1 MNRFVSRAVLIV
13 VLAAALV
20 MPSPQ
25 PVRADSEGATATAI
39 ATWTGALVGG
49 ALAAYVL
56 WRNRPNS
63 PNPIDWSVRGPG
75 GFYIGAFAGGSFV
88 PSSSWRFHSDQQ
100 APLPYNVTAES
111 VKWQGSMVGGLK
123 AGYFFHKFPYL
134 GLDGEFNYTRNSIP
148 EQHVR
153 ISPPLPANNRIPGA
167 WARIP
172 SQSVSIMTL
181 ALHIVGRYGFFKD
194 EEVPFGR
201 LQPYVGIGPGFSV
214 IYGEVDSAKNF
225 GIDALA
231 GLRFILRKDLSVF
244 VEYKFNRQF
253 DVELE
258 HQKLMQL
265 PNFGGFEQRGKATFD
280 FTMHQFLVGL
290 CFHFL

>member
-1 MNRFVSRAVLIV
+1 MKRTLSRGV
-13 VLAAALV
+13 VIGLLVAALM
-20 MPSPQ
+20 MPSPPPAQ
-25 PVRADSEGATATAI
+25 ASEGATATAI
-39 ATWTGALVGG
+39 ATWTGAAVGG
-49 ALAAYVL
+49 ALAAYIA

-63 PNPIDWSVRGPG
+63 PNPIDWSSRGPG
-75 GFYIGAFAGGSFV
+75 GFYIGAFTGGSFV
-88 PSSSWRFHSDQQ
+88 PSSNWRYTSDAQ
-100 APLPYNVTAES
+100 APLPYNVTAQS
-111 VKWQGSMVGGLK
+111 VRWSGSMLGGLK

-153 ISPPLPANNRIPGA
+153 LSPPLPADNRIPGA
-167 WARIP
+167 WARLP
-172 SQSVSIMTL
+172 RQSVSIMTL

-201 LQPYVGIGPGFSV
+201 FQPYVGIGPGFSV
-214 IYGEVDSAKNF
+214 IYGEVDAAKNF

-231 GLRFILRKDLSVF
+231 GLRFMMSKNLSAF

-258 HQKLMQL
+258 HQKLKQL

-280 FTMHQFLVGL
+280 FTMHQFLVGI